1 MRALLGT
8 ALGAAVGLLTVAQS
22 LATEEITERAR
33 KQAMAKAPAL
43 IKALKVSC
51 DVVDARKIQQP
62 VRAGSLSSGLAGA
75 FTSGSGGGGSGG
87 SGGGG
92 SGGADS
98 GGGASGGGTGAS
110 AGASGTP
117 LGGPSQPDQYEVA
130 CQQGLGYLITEGQR
144 GQPPI
149 AYLCIEA
156 TPGAG
161 AGPGPGAMQC
171 ALTGNLAEAQRA
183 AVAGYVA
190 KAAPGC
196 ELDRWR
202 GVGRTS
208 SNTLIEVSCRQ
219 GAGQMLL
226 ASNPLAPD
234 KEVEAVS
241 CLGMDSGGA
250 VKCTLS
256 DPAAQ
261 LARADKL
268 FGDESAR
275 DCKVRQR
282 RYMLTATTGDVF
294 YEFLCEDG
302 KGYVMQQKSKGE
314 FGGTAEC
321 SSKVASD
328 LGGCTLKP

>member
-1 MRALLGT
+1 MP
-8 ALGAAVGLLTVAQS
+8 LGA
-22 LATEEITERAR
+22 
-33 KQAMAKAPAL
+33 
-43 IKALKVSC
+43 
-51 DVVDARKIQQP
+51 
-62 VRAGSLSSGLAGA
+62 
-75 FTSGSGGGGSGG
+75 
-87 SGGGG
+87 
-92 SGGADS
+92 
-98 GGGASGGGTGAS
+98 
-110 AGASGTP
+110 
-117 LGGPSQPDQYEVA
+117 PSQPDQYEVA

-144 GQPPI
+144 GQPPT

-156 TPGAG
+156 STPGPG
-161 AGPGPGAMQC
+161 SGPGPAPGPGMTQC
-171 ALTGNLAEAQRA
+171 ALTGNLVEAQRTA
-183 AVAGYVA
+183 INGYVG

-196 ELDRWR
+196 VLDRWR
-202 GVGRTS
+202 AVGRTS
-208 SNTLIEVSCRQ
+208 ANTLIEVSCRE

-241 CLGMDSGGA
+241 CLGLDSGGA

-261 LARADKL
+261 LALADKM
-268 FGDESAR
+268 FNDESAR
-275 DCKVRQR
+275 DCKVKQR
-282 RYMLTATTGDVF
+282 RYMVTATTGDIF

-302 KGYVMQQKSKGE
+302 KGYVMQQKAKGS